1 MANNTIEVV
10 APGGTVEVVNP
21 VQTQVIEVDAGGRSG
36 PRGPAGPSGTQGPQ
50 GVQGRFDLN
59 IFQRAEPPIP
69 TTAPTGGSF
78 NIATGVLTP
87 PTGWFDTPG
96 AATGTGDL
104 IQSRASVDPA
114 TETGVVTP
122 QWSIPFEAGG
132 TGPPGESGEDI
143 VIFYAD
149 DASGTNATL
158 TYSNQP
164 YAGFVTYTA
173 GTTAPTTP
181 PAGTTWVRIQGD
193 RGATGDSGQALEIF
207 YADDST
213 GTGATTTY
221 TDQGFVAFVPYTAGT
236 TPPTSPPQ
244 GTVWLRFEGPSGL
257 GIPYLTA
264 SSIPTIPQNLV
275 ADTEYNIRVSNLTNN
290 DLTTATGLFID
301 SLGIPARELDIS
313 RGVASG
319 DTDYFTWTA
328 TQATINS
335 LVNGF
340 GSRTALDVVLRFGSG
355 ANAVDVTIVDDVAD
369 RLQVNTTYDL
379 SAEGSSTTNAADI
392 RLTGSDS
399 STDNVTLEGAGGTT
413 VERSGN
419 TITITGGGG
428 PAPHAQLVTSFT
440 ISPTSITLPILGTQ
454 TATATAMAMIRDGA
468 SGDIVNSVEIT
479 SAHATL
485 NNGNI
490 TIRNPDPLTDTS
502 TFTWT
507 VGPTQTT
514 ATTVT
519 FTCTFAVSYTIGGN
533 TMTNTFNRTVNLPII
548 AAAVPFW
555 TGTLTDTQISD
566 LTALSDAEIRAA
578 LNERSDFS
586 SPFTAAYTGAAAPT
600 NLHAAL
606 YVPQSFA
613 ITSVVSEGFV
623 LEFESENEPAASRTL
638 YVTRGPLSEGTHNI
652 TWRTS

>member
-181 PAGTTWVRIQGD
+181 PVGTTWVRIQGD

-264 SSIPTIPQNLV
+264 SSIPTIPADLV
-275 ADTEYNIRVSNLTNN
+275 ADTEYHIRVSNLTQT
-290 DLTTATGLFID
+290 DLPTAVALVID
-301 SLGIPARELDIS
+301 SISIPSGELDIS

-319 DTDYFTWTA
+319 DTAYFTWTPI
-328 TQATINS
+328 QATINT
-335 LVNGF
+335 LRNNF
-340 GSRTALDVVLRFGSG
+340 GSRTALDVVLRFG
-355 ANAVDVTIVDDVAD
+355 NPPNRVEVNIVDDVAD

-379 SAEGSSTTNAADI
+379 SAEGSSTNNAADI

-399 STDNVTLEGAGGTT
+399 STDNVTIVGGGGTT

-419 TITITGGGG
+419 TITIAGGSG
-428 PAPHAQLVTSFT
+428 PAPHAQLVPEFS
-440 ISPTSITLPILGTQ
+440 ILPTSIQLPIGGTQ
-454 TATATAMAMIRDGA
+454 TVTATATAEIRDGA

-490 TIRNPDPLTDTS
+490 TINNPNPLTDTS

-507 VGPTQTT
+507 VGASQTT

-519 FTCTFAVSYTIGGN
+519 FTCTFTVRYTIAST
-533 TMTNTFNRTVNLPII
+533 TMENTFNRTVNLPIVE
-548 AAAVPFW
+548 APVSFW
-555 TGTLTDTQISD
+555 SGTLTTAQYDSLSSLTDAQVQ
-566 LTALSDAEIRAA
+566 TALTEMS
-578 LNERSDFS
+578 NFS
-586 SPFTAAYTGAAAPT
+586 SPFTSEYNGGSTSGQ
-600 NLHAAL
+600 LHAAI
-606 YVPQSFA
+606 YVPQSVV
-613 ITSVVSEGFV
+613 ISSVRSEGFV
-623 LEFESENEPAASRTL
+623 LEFDSQNISTANRTI
-638 YVTRGPLSEGTHNI
+638 YVTRYPLSDGPHNL
-652 TWRTS
+652 TWRT